1 MKILNRVGGAFLLLV
16 LVAAVVLGF
25 QTPTGRQIW
34 DDLWAAG
41 SAVVSWVRDRIQ
53 LLTGTSI
60 PGHAAVAI
68 AIAAVGV
75 IVVLALRGKPVSY
88 RAFVLLLLG
97 AAVVAYILY
106 NPGAVAN
113 TA

>member
-1 MKILNRVGGAFLLLV
+1 
-16 LVAAVVLGF
+16 
-25 QTPTGRQIW
+25 
-34 DDLWAAG
+34 
-41 SAVVSWVRDRIQ
+41 
-53 LLTGTSI
+53 
-60 PGHAAVAI
+60 
-68 AIAAVGV
+68 
-75 IVVLALRGKPVSY
+75 VLALRGKPVSY